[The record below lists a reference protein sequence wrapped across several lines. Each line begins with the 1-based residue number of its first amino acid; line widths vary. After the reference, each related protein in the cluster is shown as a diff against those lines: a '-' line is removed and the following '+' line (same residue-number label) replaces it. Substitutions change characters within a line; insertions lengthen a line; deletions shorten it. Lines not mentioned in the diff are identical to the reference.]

1 MAITEAAITGRTI
14 QCEGKEAYDS
24 RAFAEKVA
32 KRRNQRDRR
41 LSVYRCKFCRKYHMG
56 RKRLNGVS

>member
-1 MAITEAAITGRTI
+1 MTVTDNQIDYRRI

-56 RKRLNGVS
+56 HKRLNGVS